1 MAKQAFRG
9 AIEEAGGGSAF
20 VREPFDVQEV
30 SGPKRPKVRAW
41 IDGVVYRG
49 TLVRMGSDDH
59 ILGVL
64 KEIRA
69 QIGKD
74 FGDEVEVVI
83 EPDF

>member
-1 MAKQAFRG
+1 MTKNAFRG

-49 TLVRMGSDDH
+49 TLVRMVEDCQV
-59 ILGVL
+59 LGVL

-69 QIGKD
+69 EIGRD
-74 FGDEVEVVI
+74 FRDEVEVVI